1 MKGMN
6 MRFIILVLVALSL
19 AACRAGM
26 QVGGGHTLFRVLPGS
41 EFILHADIVIPPGQL
56 RASFQGGQLLNGA
69 SEFEP
74 RCELELRDF
83 SEEPQTIHAGNYRID
98 SVRGM
103 DRYVLRPDENIMLAA
118 AGGWQL
124 ATGGTDSQWYMR
136 TYHMKLQSDVHAEAP
151 ALICGGAY
159 NYAFYVRYPSMEE
172 MLAALGDYAVL
183 KLR

>member
-1 MKGMN
+1 
-6 MRFIILVLVALSL
+6 
-19 AACRAGM
+19 
-26 QVGGGHTLFRVLPGS
+26 
-41 EFILHADIVIPPGQL
+41 
-56 RASFQGGQLLNGA
+56 
-69 SEFEP
+69 
-74 RCELELRDF
+74 
-83 SEEPQTIHAGNYRID
+83 
-98 SVRGM
+98 M